1 MRSHSCF
8 FVVQFGRFTPQRG
21 QVIPE
26 AISVAAELLL
36 LTSNWELQLRRMRRL
51 VKCRL
56 LWLPNLAKSLYLLAA
71 VLVLATQVALPTRAQ
86 ESVETLITQIFGT
99 KDSAAYELQAHV
111 HGMFS
116 LTTGSGFIA
125 GTAAGNFREWRVPG
139 GSRRWRVTVQELQLP
154 WLLRPFSKTIRASIE
169 KKVEEQSEAFQSFRD
184 YDVFIPDEQTGGQ
197 TVLVGLRRDLVDEA
211 ITRFGR
217 SADMQDVASRREIA
231 EWLFTAPSMQSWIRR
246 GGQPYAL
253 KVVTDE
259 TGLVQELQV
268 FYERSQ
274 VGMKFT
280 YLTIGA
286 QPAWKEVLSTF
297 ANSNAKG
304 LGRLEGQLKLG
315 FADHKLDLMPRWQ
328 DIEPQENTHRANDD
342 RGLSDPAQP

>member
-1 MRSHSCF
+1 MK
-8 FVVQFGRFTPQRG
+8 
-21 QVIPE
+21 
-26 AISVAAELLL
+26 
-36 LTSNWELQLRRMRRL
+36 RRL
-51 VKCRL
+51 H
-56 LWLPNLAKSLYLLAA
+56 WLPNLAKALYLLAA
-71 VLVLATQVALPTRAQ
+71 VLVVATQVGLPARAQ
-86 ESVETLITQIFGT
+86 DSVDTLITQIFGT
-99 KDSAAYELQAHV
+99 KDAAAYVLQAHV
-111 HGMFS
+111 RGIFS

-125 GTAAGNFREWRVPG
+125 GTVAGNFREWRTLG

-154 WLLRPFSKTIRASIE
+154 WLLRPFSRTVRGSIE
-169 KKVEEQSEAFQSFRD
+169 KKVEEQSEAFQNFRD
-184 YDVFIPDEQTGGQ
+184 YDVFISDEQAEGQ

-217 SADMQDVASRREIA
+217 SIDMQDVATRREIA
-231 EWLFTAPSMQSWIRR
+231 EWLFTAPSMQSWIKR

-259 TGLVQELQV
+259 TGLVHELQV

-274 VGMKFT
+274 VGMKFS
-280 YLTIGA
+280 YLTVGT

-315 FADHKLDLMPRWQ
+315 FADHKLDLAPRWQ
-328 DIEPQENTHRANDD
+328 DIDRPENDRRAHESDEVSQ
-342 RGLSDPAQP
+342 SDPAQP